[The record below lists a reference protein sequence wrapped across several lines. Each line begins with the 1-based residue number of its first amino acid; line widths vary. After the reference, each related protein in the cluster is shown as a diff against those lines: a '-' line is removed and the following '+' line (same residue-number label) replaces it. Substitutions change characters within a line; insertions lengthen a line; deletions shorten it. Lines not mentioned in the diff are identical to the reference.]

1 MLPRAH
7 GLSILPVIAGLGG
20 INSAGRVSGHHALRR
35 IVIDALGERAA
46 GETYASLAGL
56 MGLDADPSA
65 PATRQHI
72 LDHTLIRRIECFEPE
87 NVACHR
93 AATMRPA
100 EDGRLC
106 FVVAKRGLPER
117 LPDGWQV
124 RALPNGDAEVCAE
137 RGAKVLFPDS
147 QASRVTSAGQA
158 PTGFDPASLYPSR
171 NHPRGLQLTVF
182 GASDAVRSVG
192 VPWDDLKARI
202 RPDEFAVYAGSAMGQ
217 LDAAGTGGM
226 FQAPLT
232 GKRITSKQVPLG
244 LAEMPTDFVN
254 AYVVGSVGAT
264 GAVIGA
270 CATFLYNLKL
280 AVDEIRAGRVR
291 VALVGGA
298 EAPIVPEVVEGYRVM
313 GALAEDD
320 ALMAL
325 DGARQVDNR
334 RACRPFGENC
344 GFTLAEA
351 AVFAVV
357 MDDALA
363 LDIGAEVHCAAPAV
377 FVNADGYK
385 KSIPGPGVG
394 NYLTVAKALALAR
407 AVVGEESVRRRS
419 YIHAH
424 GTGTPQNRVTE
435 SHILNELA
443 KTFGIER
450 WPVAAVKAFLGHS
463 LAPASGDQLAC
474 AVGSWAA
481 GWLPGITT
489 IDAVA
494 ADVHAS
500 HLGFET
506 RHVEFAPTELDMAL
520 INSKGFGGNN
530 ATGVIFAPH
539 TALGML
545 KRKHGA
551 AAMAA
556 HRRRNEAVRATIAD
570 YDAAMT
576 RGEMAP
582 IYRFGDG
589 VLEGEELALSADEL
603 GVPGYRQSIPL
614 RVENPFPDM
623 TPP

>member
-1 MLPRAH
+1 M
-7 GLSILPVIAGLGG
+7 SILPVIVGLGG
-20 INSAGRVSGHHALRR
+20 VNSAGRISGHHALRR
-35 IVIDALGERAA
+35 LVIDVLPEAA
-46 GETYASLAGL
+46 AAETYASLAGL
-56 MGLDADPSA
+56 MGLAASPA
-65 PATRQHI
+65 EPATRQYI
-72 LDHTLIRRIECFEPE
+72 RDHTLIRRIECFDPE
-87 NVACHR
+87 DVACHR
-93 AATMRPA
+93 AATIHAPA
-100 EDGRLC
+100 DGRLR
-106 FVVAKRGLPER
+106 FVMAKRRLPER

-124 RALPNGDAEVCAE
+124 RALPNGDVEVCADA
-137 RGAKVLFPDS
+137 GADVLFPDR

-158 PTGFDPASLYPSR
+158 PTGFDPARLYPSR

-182 GASDAVRSVG
+182 GASDAVRSLG
-192 VPWDDLKARI
+192 VDWDALRARV

-217 LDAAGTGGM
+217 LDPAGTGGM

-244 LAEMPTDFVN
+244 LAEMPTDFIN

-264 GAVIGA
+264 GAMIGA
-270 CATFLYNLKL
+270 CATFLYNLKI
-280 AVDEIRAGRVR
+280 AVDEIRAGRLR

-313 GALAEDD
+313 GALAEDE

-325 DGARQVDNR
+325 DGSERVGNR

-351 AVFAVV
+351 GVFAVV

-363 LDIGAEVHCAAPAV
+363 LDIGADIRCAAPAV
-377 FVNADGYK
+377 FVNADGFK
-385 KSIPGPGVG
+385 KSIPGPGIG
-394 NYLTVAKALALAR
+394 NYVTVAKALALAR
-407 AVVGEESVRRRS
+407 AVVGEDSVRRRS

-435 SHILNELA
+435 SHIMNELA
-443 KTFGIER
+443 KAFGIER

-474 AVGSWAA
+474 AVGSWAC

-494 ADVHAS
+494 EDVHAS

-506 RHVEFAPTELDMAL
+506 RHVQFEPTEMDVAL

-530 ATGVIFAPH
+530 ATGVILAPH
-539 TALGML
+539 VARQML
-545 KRKHGA
+545 KQKHGA
-551 AAMAA
+551 AAMGAYME
-556 HRRRNEAVRATIAD
+556 RLEAVRGAIKD

-576 RGEMAP
+576 RGEMKP

-589 VLEGEELALSADEL
+589 VLEGSDMALNADEL
-603 GVPGYRQSIPL
+603 HIPGYGPSIPL
-614 RVENPFPDM
+614 RVENPFGDM
-623 TPP
+623 TA